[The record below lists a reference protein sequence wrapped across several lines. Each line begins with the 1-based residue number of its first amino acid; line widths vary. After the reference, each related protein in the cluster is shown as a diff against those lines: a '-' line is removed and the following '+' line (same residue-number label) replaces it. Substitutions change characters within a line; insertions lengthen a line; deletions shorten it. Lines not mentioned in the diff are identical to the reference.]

1 MTRVRIKLAA
11 DLSAHPSLAQASWRS
26 GDTERIPCHDR
37 HVKTLV
43 RIASTLAMAAG
54 ATLTVAPTAQAA
66 PVVRFTKIYF
76 DSPGSDTGSNYSL
89 NAEWAR
95 VKNFSSKARI
105 LTGWTIRDPQG
116 HVYKFP
122 TFTLRAGY
130 SVTLH
135 TGNGTNT
142 ATNLYWHEDN
152 YVWNNSGDKA
162 ILRNRVGT
170 LIDTCSFTGAGS
182 YKIC

>member
-1 MTRVRIKLAA
+1 MTTAA
-11 DLSAHPSLAQASWRS
+11 SL
-26 GDTERIPCHDR
+26 
-37 HVKTLV
+37 
-43 RIASTLAMAAG
+43 IA
-54 ATLTVAPTAQAA
+54 APAAQAA

-76 DSPGSDTGSNYSL
+76 DSPGSDTGSNTSL

-95 VKNFSSKARI
+95 VKNFSSKARV
-105 LTGWTIRDPQG
+105 LTGWTIRDAQG

-130 SVTLH
+130 TVTLH
-135 TGNGTNT
+135 TGSGANT
-142 ATNLYWHEDN
+142 ATNLYWREDN

-162 ILRNRVGT
+162 ILKNRTGAK
-170 LIDTCSFTGAGS
+170 IDTCSFTSAGS